1 MVALSKQWKSVPARY
16 HCEAGFDR
24 NVRAIPQDKSL
35 FLTLET
41 SACAGTETEVN
52 YLEHVQA
59 VISLNTSRRGDVE
72 LYLRSPMGKT
82 KLQFFFREIEFQIF
96 IIILRYPI
104 HDTEHSSQ

>member
-72 LYLRSPMGKT
+72 LYLRSPMGKKYFT
-82 KLQFFFREIEFQIF
+82 
-96 IIILRYPI
+96 IIISYIRLI
-104 HDTEHSSQ
+104 FS